1 LKDFIFIGIKI
12 INLTSKFKFRNFAS
26 ANYYQKERMPNTKS
40 QNVRLPGIYRYLY
53 FISGV
58 LLVAIGVIGIFLPIL
73 PTTIFLILA
82 SACFIKSSPQANEW
96 LRNHKILGMYIK
108 NYQDKS
114 GLTIKSKIFNIT
126 LLWLMISASAIF
138 FTDLWYIKFLLFAI
152 AIGVTI
158 HLVMVKTKKIKE

>member
-1 LKDFIFIGIKI
+1 M
-12 INLTSKFKFRNFAS
+12 
-26 ANYYQKERMPNTKS
+26 QKTES
-40 QNVRLPGIYRYLY
+40 QSVKLRGIYRYLY

-58 LLVAIGVIGIFLPIL
+58 ILVAIGVIGIFLPIL

-108 NYQDKS
+108 NYQDGT

-126 LLWLMISASAIF
+126 FLWIMISASAIL
-138 FTDLWYIKFLLFAI
+138 FTELWYIRFLLFAI

-158 HLVMVKTKKIKE
+158 HLLMIKTKKD